1 MIFQRAAVSEFII
14 TASPHVAVSYTKW
27 SSNITR
33 VNDEI
38 FNHQWI
44 QLLSCPALPG
54 QEYLLRDALKLCH
67 GDELYL
73 SDVVLASLFDL
84 FCLSLLNNGFFCS
97 VYNTV
102 AVTERW
108 RSEENIIKIQ
118 MVLTDRG
125 RQIPVIRSLTS

>member
-1 MIFQRAAVSEFII
+1 MKYLIISEYNCC
-14 TASPHVAVSYTKW
+14 HV
-27 SSNITR
+27 R
-33 VNDEI
+33 
-38 FNHQWI
+38 
-44 QLLSCPALPG
+44 